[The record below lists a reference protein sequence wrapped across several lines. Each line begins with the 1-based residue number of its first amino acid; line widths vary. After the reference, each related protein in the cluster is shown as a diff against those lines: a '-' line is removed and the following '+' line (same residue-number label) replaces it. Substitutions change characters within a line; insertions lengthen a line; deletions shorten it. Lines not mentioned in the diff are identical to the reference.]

1 MAPKEFSHDFFANLN
16 CPKPVT
22 WTSDIAKLFTQ
33 TDVSHMLKVTGNRLD
48 LSNYQSVKI
57 WSAAIYQQVSSG
69 SMPPPGS
76 GEPPWTQDMINTFGC
91 WIQQGCP
98 Q

>member
-1 MAPKEFSHDFFANLN
+1 MAPKEFSHDFFASLN
-16 CPKPVT
+16 CSTPVT
-22 WTSDIAKLFTQ
+22 WTKDIAKLFTP
-33 TDVSHMLKVTGNRLD
+33 TDVAHMKGVTGNRLD
-48 LSNYQSVKI
+48 LSSYQSVKV
-57 WSAAIYQQVSSG
+57 WASAIYQQVSSG

-76 GEPPWTQDMINTFGC
+76 GESPWTQAMINTFGC